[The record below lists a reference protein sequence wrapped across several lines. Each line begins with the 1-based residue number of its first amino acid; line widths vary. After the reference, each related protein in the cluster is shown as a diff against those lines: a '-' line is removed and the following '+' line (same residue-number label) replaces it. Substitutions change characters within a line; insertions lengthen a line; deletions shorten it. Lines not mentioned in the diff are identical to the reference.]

1 MVVVMPTAASNKET
15 CPMEEANAPDQP
27 DDVAY
32 SDFDIDMSE
41 ELLGPLGDEPDSE
54 QEDDIHD
61 D

>member
-1 MVVVMPTAASNKET
+1 
-15 CPMEEANAPDQP
+15 MEEDNALDQP

-41 ELLGPLGDEPDSE
+41 ELLGPLGGEPDSE